1 MKKTKI
7 NEMEIENE
15 SKIDINSD
23 LLVELQKMARLYL

>member
-15 SKIDINSD
+15 SKININPD
-23 LLVELQKMARLYL
+23 LLVELQKIARLYL

>member
-23 LLVELQKMARLYL
+23 LLVELQKIARLYL